1 MSTVFVT
8 GATGAI
14 GRYVVPDLVAAGHEV
29 TGLARSDEKAAQLAA
44 QGAKPAH
51 VSLFDAEALRDAF
64 AGHDVVANLAT
75 SIPQSARRSAW
86 AENDRIRTEGS
97 RAVVDAAIAA
107 GVTRLV
113 QESITFPYADGGDG
127 WIDESSVFDPGTLM
141 TSVVEAETNA
151 ERFRASGRAAVVLRF
166 GAFYGPHNWHT
177 DTALR
182 LARRHIGPV
191 MGRPGGYMSWIHLTD
206 AARAVVAALD
216 APSGTYNVVDDEPVT
231 KREFAAA
238 LGDAVGARPR
248 LSIPGRAAKLGGSLT
263 EPLARSQR
271 VSNRRF
277 REVTGWAPR
286 HPNVR
291 EGLLTVVKE
300 APDA

>member
-1 MSTVFVT
+1 MSRVFVT

-14 GRYVVPDLVAAGHEV
+14 GQYVVPDLVAAGHEV
-29 TGLARSDEKAAQLAA
+29 TGLARSDDKAAQLSA
-44 QGAKPAH
+44 QGAKAAH
-51 VSLFDAEALRDAF
+51 VSLFDAEELRDAF

-75 SIPQSARRSAW
+75 SIPRSTRRSAW

-107 GVTRLV
+107 GVGRLV
-113 QESITFPYADGGDG
+113 QESITFPYADNGDG
-127 WIDESSVFDPGTLM
+127 WIDENAIFDPGTLM
-141 TSVVEAETNA
+141 TSVVEAEANTA
-151 ERFRASGRAAVVLRF
+151 RFRAAGGAGVVLRF
-166 GAFYGPHNWHT
+166 GAFYGPDNWHT

-182 LARRHIGPV
+182 MARRHIGPV
-191 MGRPGGYMSWIHLTD
+191 MGRADGYMSWIHLAD
-206 AARAVVAALD
+206 AASAVVAALV

-231 KREFAAA
+231 KRAFVEA
-238 LGDAVGARPR
+238 LGEAIGSRPW
-248 LSIPGRAAKLGGSLT
+248 LSVPGRAAKLGGSLT

-277 REVTGWAPR
+277 HEVTGWSPQY
-286 HPNVR
+286 PNVR
-291 EGLLTVVKE
+291 DGVQTVVKE